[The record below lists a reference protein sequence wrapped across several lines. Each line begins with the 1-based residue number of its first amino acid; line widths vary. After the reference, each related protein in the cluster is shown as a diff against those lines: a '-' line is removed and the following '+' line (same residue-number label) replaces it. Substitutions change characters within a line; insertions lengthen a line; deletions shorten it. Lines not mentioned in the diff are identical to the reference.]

1 MFNLYVC
8 KFEGCPKSA
17 SKYTMTIIKKKKKK
31 KGKIIIEP

>member
-17 SKYTMTIIKKKKKK
+17 SKYPMTIIKKKRKKK
-31 KGKIIIEP
+31 KRKDHN

>member
-31 KGKIIIEP
+31 KGKIKIEP